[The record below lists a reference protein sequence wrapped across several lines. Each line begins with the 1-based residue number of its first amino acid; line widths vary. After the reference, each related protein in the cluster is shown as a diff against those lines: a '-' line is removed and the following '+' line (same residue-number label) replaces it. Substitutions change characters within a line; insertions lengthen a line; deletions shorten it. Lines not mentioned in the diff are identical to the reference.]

1 MAESEVTHLPPG
13 YPRSAEPW
21 AAEEE
26 SAMVN
31 GFDDGWSITE
41 IAELLRRHPAVV
53 RARLHLFGRLPACDP
68 MRDEEDR
75 RIASQWP
82 LPAGE
87 VTPDRIAQQKEVGS
101 PDGTPPGRGL
111 LGRLYDRFLRMG

>member
-1 MAESEVTHLPPG
+1 MAESDLTHLPLG
-13 YPRSAEPW
+13 YPRSADPW
-21 AAEEE
+21 AAQEE

-31 GFDDGWSITE
+31 GFDDGWSITD

-75 RIASQWP
+75 RIAAQWP
-82 LPAGE
+82 LPTEE
-87 VTPDRIAQQKEVGS
+87 VPSDRVARPHEVG
-101 PDGTPPGRGL
+101 TPAGRGL